1 MVFEFMDLLGAVGG
15 VPEALNYIAR
25 FVFGGYLAFHAAIMN
40 MGRLYTVKKS
50 KKD

>member
-1 MVFEFMDLLGAVGG
+1 MVFEFMDLLGSIGG

-25 FVFGGYLAFHAAIMN
+25 FSCGNYLVFHAAIMN
-40 MGRLYTVKKS
+40 MGRLYKVKKP